1 MGRLRKEEEERIRK
15 EEEAEQERLE
25 KKRLEEEKK
34 AAKKERE
41 RLKKEQLKKEGKYLT
56 KKQKEDQ
63 ARAHA
68 QLEAMRAQGMDV
80 PEAGVKKAPRPGTR
94 IRNKAKS
101 ATPESD
107 STKEDSPPKQIEKI
121 KKGPGSK
128 MKLAMQEALKA

>member
-1 MGRLRKEEEERIRK
+1 MG
-15 EEEAEQERLE
+15 
-25 KKRLEEEKK
+25 
-34 AAKKERE
+34 

-121 KKGPGSK
+121 EEAPKAKPEVKEPEKEEVKASWEDSDEDVAESWDAEPEKDAPTSNGI
-128 MKLAMQEALKA
+128 QEPSST